1 MAVTSIAGFNY
12 DPSVARRKLGSV
24 GAGGDIFEE
33 AIAATVAPLD
43 PAQQTTQLLS
53 PPTSAARVTS
63 GFDIQ
68 PSIGNISG
76 SAPINPFSRY
86 LGTGAAPIGTFGGTI
101 GGPFDQEGAIR
112 PLPIDD
118 EIEVIEDENDFNEQ
132 LAALD
137 PYGDYYDSQFDAD
150 SPNYDPQA
158 VAHRAAAELFTSSTV
173 PTSSQIHAH
182 AFRSGTTASEIHN
195 SMLTVG
201 KPEDLPF
208 GIGNLLSNS
217 FIGQVLNAITTAAA
231 GPSADRDAI
240 TAAVGRA
247 GQEVDVARD
256 LEIGLTGEGR
266 PATSLPEF
274 TEEDFGGFFDAPT
287 AEAAAAEAGVD
298 AGVDTGLGADLDFG
312 AALGFNRGGQISFMG
327 MKK

>member
-182 AFRSGTTASEIHN
+182 AFRSGTTASEIN
-195 SMLTVG
+195 TAVQNFG